1 MTDEI
6 VGLLREIRDQ
16 QRTQLQA
23 QAEAL
28 AVQRQQFELYTQQLG
43 RVERINDRAEAIQR
57 HAGKAAKIVLWLVLP
72 AMLLVLLA
80 LAWPWIRYLRYWM
93 S

>member
-16 QRTQLQA
+16 QRTQLQG

-28 AVQRQQFELYTQQLG
+28 AVQRQQFELYTLQLG
-43 RVERINDRAEAIQR
+43 RVERLNDRAEAIQR
-57 HAGKAAKIVLWLVLP
+57 RAGKAAKIVLWLVLP
-72 AMLLVLLA
+72 VMLLLL
-80 LAWPWIRYLRYWM
+80 LTLLWPWIRYLRFWV
-93 S
+93 

>member
-6 VGLLREIRDQ
+6 AGLLREIRDQ
-16 QRTQLQA
+16 QRTQLQG

-28 AVQRQQFELYTQQLG
+28 ALQRQQFDLYQQQLG

-57 HAGKAAKIVLWLVLP
+57 RAGKATKIVLWLLLP
-72 AMLLVLLA
+72 AMLLVLLT
-80 LAWPWIRYLRYWM
+80 LAWPWIRYLHDWM

>member
-1 MTDEI
+1 MTEEI
-6 VGLLREIRDQ
+6 AGLLREIRDQ
-16 QRTQLQA
+16 QRTQLQG

-28 AVQRQQFELYTQQLG
+28 ALQRQQFDLYQQQLG

-57 HAGKAAKIVLWLVLP
+57 RAGTATRIVLWVALP
-72 AMLLVLLA
+72 LLLVVMLA
-80 LAWPWIRYLRYWM
+80 LVWPWIRYLRYWM

>member
-6 VGLLREIRDQ
+6 AGLLREIRDQ
-16 QRTQLQA
+16 QRTQLQG

-28 AVQRQQFELYTQQLG
+28 ALQRQHFDLYQHQLD
-43 RVERINDRAEAIQR
+43 RIERINDRAEAIQR
-57 HAGKAAKIVLWLVLP
+57 RASKAAKIVLWLALP
-72 AMLLVLLA
+72 VLLLLILT
-80 LAWPWIRYLRYWM
+80 LAWPWIRYLHYWM

>member
-16 QRTQLQA
+16 QRTQLQG

-28 AVQRQQFELYTQQLG
+28 AVQRQQFELYTLQLG
-43 RVERINDRAEAIQR
+43 RVERLNDRAEAIQR
-57 HAGKAAKIVLWLVLP
+57 RAGKAAKIVLWLVLP
-72 AMLLVLLA
+72 VMLLLL
-80 LAWPWIRYLRYWM
+80 LTLLWPWIRYLRYWV

>member
-16 QRTQLQA
+16 QRTQLQG

-57 HAGKAAKIVLWLVLP
+57 RAGKAAKIVLWLVLP
-72 AMLLVLLA
+72 VMLLLL
-80 LAWPWIRYLRYWM
+80 LTLVWPWIRYLRYWM

>member
-6 VGLLREIRDQ
+6 AGLLREIRDQ
-16 QRTQLQA
+16 QRTQLQG

-43 RVERINDRAEAIQR
+43 RVERINDRTEAIQR
-57 HAGKAAKIVLWLVLP
+57 RAGKAAKIVLWLVLP
-72 AMLLVLLA
+72 VMLLLL
-80 LAWPWIRYLRYWM
+80 LTLVWPWIRYLRYWM

>member
-6 VGLLREIRDQ
+6 AGLLREIRDQ
-16 QRTQLQA
+16 QRTQLQG

-28 AVQRQQFELYTQQLG
+28 ALQRQQFDLYQQQLG

-57 HAGKAAKIVLWLVLP
+57 RAGKATKIVLWLLLP
-72 AMLLVLLA
+72 AMLMVLLA

>member
-6 VGLLREIRDQ
+6 AGLLGEIRDQ

-28 AVQRQQFELYTQQLG
+28 ALQRQQFDLYQQQLG

-57 HAGKAAKIVLWLVLP
+57 RAGKATKIVLWVMLP
-72 AMLLVLLA
+72 AMVLVLLA
-80 LAWPWIRYLRYWM
+80 LAWPWIRYLRDWM